1 MTKKNYTGEAPQEI
15 LPPGSAKELMGTQII
30 SNANNKTI
38 EINSQTNP
46 QNPSKNDI
54 KVTGQLTARYFN
66 NATKVIID
74 GKAGEFDL
82 GNGVKFSLTG
92 TAAVNRNY
100 KTGKVTIEVGSGG
113 ILSFGTDPKF
123 TVSGEAIFNLSTGNI
138 TLKPGSSITIGN
150 LTLTGQFTYNTLS
163 GKLTDQFGVSYD
175 VSKQVKF
182 MAGTGTTDGTWAGV
196 QWKINK
202 NIAIQ
207 TGYNFRNE
215 DPFVSLTFPIGSG
228 GSTLQLSAGSIPGT
242 DFVNKNSFAAFLKI
256 PI

>member
-1 MTKKNYTGEAPQEI
+1 MTKKNYTGEAPQN
-15 LPPGSAKELMGTQII
+15 LGSAKDLMGTHNENI
-30 SNANNKTI
+30 KTI
-38 EINSQTNP
+38 AINSQTNP

-92 TAAVNRNY
+92 TAAINRNY
-100 KTGKVTIEVGSGG
+100 TTGKVTIEVGAGG

-123 TVSGEAIFNLSTGNI
+123 TVSGEAIFNLNTGNI

-228 GSTLQLSAGSIPGT
+228 GSTLQISAGSILGT
-242 DFVNKNSFAAFLKI
+242 EIVNKKSFAAFLKI